1 MDLHGDRHHLPL
13 NTYHPF
19 LMTTCLAPRTQEIV
33 RVSPKGWR
41 TSPITSH
48 AVKSACQPKG
58 RRTSFGLTIDNV
70 LSTSHEVKSA
80 CQPKGWRT
88 SFGLTSAKVQHSHCG
103 SRMFVGFFS
112 KKFLGVLRCCSVA
125 VPKQLLPKSQ
135 TNSISIY
142 INIYIDIE
150 VFLVWGER
158 LFENCNTAT
167 SATKRVSLCPDVS
180 DFLDSLRRLI
190 FQPSQPLIHRIKIT

>member
-1 MDLHGDRHHLPL
+1 MDLHGDRHHLPPQHL
-13 NTYHPF
+13 SP
-19 LMTTCLAPRTQEIV
+19 
-33 RVSPKGWR
+33 VSDDNVL
-41 TSPITSH
+41 STSH

-58 RRTSFGLTIDNV
+58 WCTSFGLTSDNVRSTSHAVKSACQPKGWCTSFGLTIDNV
-70 LSTSHEVKSA
+70 RSTSHAVKSA

-103 SRMFVGFFS
+103 SRMFVVFFQ

-135 TNSISIY
+135 INSISIY

-150 VFLVWGER
+150 VFGVWGEGFLR
-158 LFENCNTAT
+158 TAT
-167 SATKRVSLCPDVS
+167 LQQVQQNVFPYVLTLVISWILYDG
-180 DFLDSLRRLI
+180 
-190 FQPSQPLIHRIKIT
+190 